1 MILCSEEKRRELS
14 RLFYNAYWVDCTN
27 CQKEECIS
35 FRKKYHF
42 PLERVWCPNITP
54 KRYTLE
60 IKRYKRLLKEWKL
73 EKEELIRTVQLS
85 NGAKTNE

>member
-14 RLFYNAYWVDCTN
+14 RLFNQAYWVDCID
-27 CQKEECIS
+27 CKKEECIS
-35 FRKKYHF
+35 FRRKNNF
-42 PLERVWCPNITP
+42 PLEHVWCPNIEP
-54 KRYTLE
+54 KRDTLE

-73 EKEELIRTVQLS
+73 EEEELIRIVQLS